1 MAPSCGQTLSEG
13 NVSAFAKTSG
23 QNALVLDLVLDLV
36 LELALVLD
44 LVLELALVLDLVLE
58 LALAAGERC
67 GVLHGGV
74 MGTAGGSC
82 TT

>member
-1 MAPSCGQTLSEG
+1 MLEL
-13 NVSAFAKTSG
+13 
-23 QNALVLDLVLDLV
+23 ALVLDLVLDL
-36 LELALVLD
+36 A